1 MAYVS
6 YSEYKA
12 LSGHEMTEEEYIRKG
27 AYADAYI
34 DSLTLG
40 RVGEAV
46 ECGDELPQTVKL
58 VYCLIV
64 DEVDALTSNGERVS
78 SFSNG
83 EDNYTFDLSEDSED
97 RIDQTAYMLLPVEW
111 ISHCANRG
119 NHHAR

>member
-6 YSEYKA
+6 QSEYKA
-12 LSGHEMTEEEYIRKG
+12 ISGQEMSDSEYSRKS

-40 RVGEAV
+40 RVGRAV
-46 ECGDELPQTVKL
+46 ECGEELPQSVKL
-58 VYCLIV
+58 VYSLIV

-83 EDNYTFDLSEDSED
+83 EDNYTFELTEDSSS
-97 RIDQTAYMLLPVEW
+97 RIAKSACDLLPIEW
-111 ISHCANRG
+111 VSHCVGRFH
-119 NHHAR
+119 HHAC